1 MIMRKNQNS
10 SSKAPFSLSGAT
22 KALLATG
29 MPLVALPLLYLTL
42 ELTAGQVLTV
52 YERKLYA
59 AALEHILA
67 GLTLLTGGG
76 YLVERVYRARQKEK

>member
-1 MIMRKNQNS
+1 MRKNKNS

-22 KALLATG
+22 KALLAIG

-42 ELTAGQVLTV
+42 ELTAGQALTV

-67 GLTLLTGGG
+67 GLVLLTGGA